1 MWRITRVLGVG
12 LLLMSALTS
21 ASRGGTITYGNTSL
35 GEVNTFPFGGSYQTV
50 WEATEYQQVY
60 SGTQFGSGAFA
71 INSVSFFNGP
81 NVSALADGTYVI
93 SISTT
98 PAAVGALD
106 SNMANNIGADDE
118 TFFNGTLPSSV
129 GAGGLLTFT
138 LATPFNYNPANGNLL
153 LDFQISGVTS
163 LSSPLFASQNSDFG
177 TLSSRMV
184 NGLASNTTGWGLV
197 TQFNFTGASVP
208 EPPTLPMAVIAI
220 VSVGAFARHHRRQRR
235 PRGA

>member
-1 MWRITRVLGVG
+1 MWRIARVFGVS

-21 ASRGGTITYGNTSL
+21 ASRGGDITYGNASL
-35 GEVNTFPFGGSYQTV
+35 GEVNTYPFGGSYQTV

-60 SGTQFGSGAFA
+60 SGTQFGSGVFA

-81 NVSALADGTYVI
+81 NASALADGTYVI

-98 PAAVGALD
+98 SAAVGALD
-106 SNMANNIGADDE
+106 SNMGNNIGADNE
-118 TFFNGTLPSSV
+118 TFFSGSLPTSV
-129 GAGGLLTFT
+129 APGALLTFT
-138 LATPFNYNPANGNLL
+138 LATPFNFNPANGNLL

-163 LSSPLFASQNSDFG
+163 FSSPVFASQNGDFG

-197 TQFNFTGASVP
+197 TQFNFTGSSTP
-208 EPPTLPMAVIAI
+208 EPSTLTMAAIAL
-220 VSVGAFARHHRRQRR
+220 VGVGAFARYHRRQRR
-235 PRGA
+235 

>member
-12 LLLMSALTS
+12 LLVVAAQPS
-21 ASRGGTITYGNTSL
+21 ASGGGTVTYGNAAL

-98 PAAVGALD
+98 SAGVGALD
-106 SNMANNIGADDE
+106 SNMANNIGADNE
-118 TFFNGTLPSSV
+118 TFFNSTLPTSV
-129 GAGGLLTFT
+129 AAGALLTFT
-138 LATPFNYNPANGNLL
+138 LTTPFTYNPANGNLL

-163 LSSPLFASQNSDFG
+163 LSDPLFAY
-177 TLSSRMV
+177 
-184 NGLASNTTGWGLV
+184 
-197 TQFNFTGASVP
+197 
-208 EPPTLPMAVIAI
+208 
-220 VSVGAFARHHRRQRR
+220 QR
-235 PRGA
+235 